1 MTELCAPAVSGM
13 VACNIPT
20 AKMQALLSEQ
30 SSRLCSITVACKN
43 STSDCVVAGPLDQ
56 LNDLVAF
63 CKSSGIRAKQ
73 LAVPYGFH
81 SAAIDP
87 IISKYSQ
94 AASKVNVGVPNIPVA
109 SSYLGKLLQANDVN
123 AEYLANHTRNPVEFE
138 AALSCVAGVM
148 DNRNTVFLEIGPA
161 ATSKLLSFHSTD

>member
-1 MTELCAPAVSGM
+1 M

-30 SSRLCSITVACKN
+30 SARLSSVAVACKN
-43 STSDCVVAGPLDQ
+43 STSDCVVAGSLDQ

-63 CKSSGIRAKQ
+63 CKSAGIRAKQ

-81 SAAIDP
+81 SAAMDP

-94 AASKVNVGVPNIPVA
+94 AASEVTVDIPNIPVA
-109 SSYLGKLLQANDVN
+109 SSCLGKLLQAGDIN
-123 AEYLANHTRNPVEFE
+123 AEYFANHTRNPVEFE
-138 AALSCVAGVM
+138 AALGCVASAM
-148 DNRNTVFLEIGPA
+148 DGRNTVFLEIGPA
-161 ATSKLLSFHSTD
+161 ATSKLLPFHITN